1 MQIIQYLEKG
11 KIFTKITGKYFIS
24 VFFCVSFTC
33 MHVYIY
39 KLRLNFMISTKP

>member
-1 MQIIQYLEKG
+1 MIQYLEKG
-11 KIFTKITGKYFIS
+11 KIFTKIIGKYFIS

-33 MHVYIY
+33 MCVYVY